1 MNAHEARSIMPLV
14 RWLPRV
20 LVIALISILAL
31 EVFTITPR
39 LVALVLVACAAWMAL
54 PGVALVS
61 AALRPHPSARFAGWL
76 FGPAFGFGLSVFG
89 LLLFW
94 VAGLHNWL
102 ALLLAPSLTWLLVV
116 VARRWGGPTLRLPTF
131 DRRDTVALLLALLVV
146 PLITFAPYENVRR
159 QTPDGEAYRAYFTA
173 DFIWAMT
180 VTADLAKG
188 HVPPKNPFLRD
199 EPLHYYWMSHML
211 SGAVYQNVRALGVTS
226 EQVIL
231 TDGLGFGLAFVA
243 FLYGLARVVGGN
255 AVFSALAVACA
266 FLANSYEGLE
276 RLMVYRAEGM
286 PLETLRDVNI
296 DAVTRWYH
304 AGMPVDGLQ
313 RMLLYQPHH
322 ITGYMMALA
331 ALWIVGTAED
341 VTETAVALWAG
352 VLLGLAVLFS
362 TFTAIIMSL
371 AVAVLFAFRLLQR
384 RAWIGMVQSGILG
397 ALPVI
402 VAVVLAN
409 VLGYTDPKQGM
420 LLQVGVNPVALRHWP
435 LVLLLNFGP
444 LLFAGLVSLLRPRW
458 LLSQGAAATA
468 LVLAAFAFYFLTDVP
483 DQEGVWVGWRAG
495 HLLLIGFAAMAAAT
509 LTAAWT
515 RMPTPLPVIVALV
528 LAIAPAI
535 PTVAID
541 VYNAQD
547 ITNRHRGPSF
557 PWTVIIT
564 PKEREALNW
573 IRGNTPD
580 DAVVQVDPRAHHSGT
595 WAYIQAFAERR
606 AVAGLPGAMIPFLP
620 YALATDSVTF
630 GIFRAGTAHD
640 AVENARFLGIDYVVV
655 GPAERERYPEADKI
669 FAASPE
675 LFVPVFTNEAVS
687 VYDVRK
693 R

>member
-1 MNAHEARSIMPLV
+1 MPLV

-20 LVIALISILAL
+20 LFFALISVLAL

-39 LVALVLVACAAWMAL
+39 LVGLVLVACAGWMAW

-61 AALRPHPSARFAGWL
+61 AALRPNPSARFAGWL
-76 FGPAFGFGLSVFG
+76 FGPAFGFALSVLG
-89 LLLFW
+89 LLLW
-94 VAGLHNWL
+94 WAAGFHNWL

-116 VARRWGGPTLRLPTF
+116 VARRWGGPTLRMPVF
-131 DRRDTVALLLALLVV
+131 DRRDAAAVALALLIV
-146 PLITFAPYENVRR
+146 PVITFAPFRNVRR
-159 QTPDGEAYRAYFTA
+159 ATPDGEAYRAYFTA
-173 DFIWAMT
+173 DFVWAMT
-180 VTADLAKG
+180 VTADIAKG
-188 HVPPKNPFLRD
+188 NIPPKNPFLVD
-199 EPLHYYWMSHML
+199 EPLHYYWMSHLL
-211 SGAVYQNVRALGVTS
+211 SGAIYPNARGLGLTA

-266 FLANSYEGLE
+266 FVANSYEGLE
-276 RLMVYRAEGM
+276 RLLVYREHGI
-286 PLETLRDVNI
+286 PFDSLRDVNI

-331 ALWIVGTAED
+331 ALWIVGSAED

-352 VLLGLAVLFS
+352 MLLGLAVLFS
-362 TFTAIIMSL
+362 TFTAIIVSV
-371 AVAVLFAFRLLQR
+371 AVAILFAFRLLQR
-384 RAWIGMVQSGILG
+384 RAWLAMVQSAILG
-397 ALPVI
+397 ALPVV
-402 VAVVLAN
+402 VAVVLAG

-435 LVLLLNFGP
+435 FVLLLNFGP
-444 LLFAGLVSLLRPRW
+444 LLFAGLVSLWRPRW
-458 LLSQGAAATA
+458 LLGQGAAATA

-495 HLLLIGFAAMAAAT
+495 HLLLIGFAAMGAAS
-509 LTAAWT
+509 LTAAWRST
-515 RMPTPLPVIVALV
+515 PTLLPVIVLLLLTIV
-528 LAIAPAI
+528 PAI

-541 VYNAQD
+541 VFNAQD
-547 ITNRHRGPSF
+547 ITNRHPGPSF

-573 IRGNTPD
+573 IRDHTPE
-580 DAVVQVDPRAHHSGT
+580 DAIVQVDPRARHSGT
-595 WAYIQAFAERR
+595 WTYIQSFAERR
-606 AVAGLPGAMIPFLP
+606 AAAGLPGAMIPFLP
-620 YALATDSVTF
+620 YSMATDNVTF

-640 AVENARFLGIDYVVV
+640 AVENARFMGIDYVVV
-655 GPAERERYPEADKI
+655 GPAERERYPEAQKLFDG
-669 FAASPE
+669 SPD
-675 LFVPVFTNEAVS
+675 LFVPVFKNAAVS
-687 VYDVRK
+687 VYDVR
-693 R
+693 RR